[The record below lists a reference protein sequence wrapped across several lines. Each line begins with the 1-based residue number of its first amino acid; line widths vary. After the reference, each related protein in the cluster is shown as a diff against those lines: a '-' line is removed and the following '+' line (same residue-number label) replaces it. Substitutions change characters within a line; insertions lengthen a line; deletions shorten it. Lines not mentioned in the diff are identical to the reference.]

1 MLQNKILSKIT
12 SLLLLLVILC
22 TSVVVGIFDPH
33 YTEKTK
39 SYRLDPYI
47 ARELQRT
54 HHHHNHQHQHQNQNQ
69 HHEVIPSYRSQSN
82 PRLSSSFGRYQESS
96 SSISSSSRDTIEQQ
110 ERHAN
115 HDRKDYA
122 NNLDDYYGGCPSGY
136 TGLLPYPYDCRRFV
150 NCWKGRAYIQT
161 CGPGTVFNGDTLECD
176 NPNKVVCKGLNA
188 KSYENSQSTNN
199 RLGRLERHDE
209 AEDMEVSCPQ
219 GHTGLLP
226 HPNDCSKFLNCAS
239 GIMHIQTC
247 GPQTMFNPRMKVCDF
262 ATKVDCTGRGGAAR
276 GGDDS
281 SLNSSPSQSPTSWS
295 GNRGG
300 KNFEI
305 TTTQNQPTQPQRKG
319 WQHNHNHHHDHGH
332 NHNHHQHGFH
342 HHDYPSGPSSAGS
355 LMYHNHNCTHRSHQ
369 NHYPQHVSPPPQ
381 QPTVSTPLIYRNRWT
396 SMNRT
401 RPAAP
406 TTKTSTVPVRSWTPT
421 PNPQP
426 SGWRPI
432 LQQPI
437 PSKPTWFNREGSG
450 TTTPPSN
457 YPNSYFGST
466 PIPGTDT
473 TIYYAQ
479 PVDDNQPSEEVFT
492 NVVGADISEI
502 TLPVNRRNF
511 IRGVFTPTADRSI
524 PSDPSLDAINIPN
537 INLMPPY
544 PTITSDD
551 RQFQIPDE
559 DLPHPFQPNFQ
570 DPPSRPDFN
579 AQGRNPPVD
588 SRDAVFLNSGSYQP
602 PQSNRRPD
610 SYPQG
615 GDGSMDAI
623 NIPNQN
629 LMPPH
634 VSPPSSDDRQ
644 SEIPEQFPD
653 LQPPPLPQPPASR
666 PSQNHPRTF
675 PNENPIYDINIR
687 NNLPVPQT
695 TTPKWEEPYPDYSS
709 VYPSFTL
716 PNSRPSS
723 KPVSRDSVAQSPPS
737 SVTPSWLRPEPPLP
751 SYSPNPA
758 DSVIISPTSS
768 SRDNPWIRID
778 ESNLFGGMLP
788 PLPPDS
794 EPPSSFN
801 PFSSTQPPSIQST
814 TPPPLKTNVR
824 VFQVFPPPEVRNAT
838 TKIHPNPFYSPSYSG
853 VAHSRNTSWPSIKTY
868 PPSRSTTPSP
878 RSWTTTPFPKFWP
891 TTPQTPEDNFKPD
904 IVFSHD
910 GGVVIASHH
919 MSPTTTQRHG
929 LSPPSYNR
937 EYYQPTTPMSV
948 HRAAPL
954 ETDTNDE
961 QTGQMPIS
969 EAIKLL
975 LRPYINRSG
984 TVTDDMVSKAES
996 HIMNLSQ
1003 SLDPTSTSTTTIR
1016 SSVAPDGLRKDVEIV
1031 FAGEQN
1037 SLSPSYA
1044 PPPPLPSSSVQ
1055 HPPPSKYHQS
1065 ERHNRHF
1072 HQMHPNMP
1080 NPFGNELGASGVGE
1094 DDDRPTAAASGVVRS
1109 TTPFLEETS
1118 PEAVGNVKE
1127 TDLCEFDCGN
1137 GQCVKTFETCDG
1149 INNCENK
1156 KDEEQC
1162 GHLGYEIRLS
1172 NEGYGR
1178 VEVKILGQWGYVCDD
1193 KFGIQDANVVCR
1205 ELGFPLGASEVHGN
1219 SYYPP
1224 ADGGEV
1230 SFIMDEVDC
1239 AGNETSLKDCRFMGW
1254 GVSDCGPDEVAG
1266 VQCKTPVM
1274 TCPNDYWLCSTS
1286 KECIPPAFVCDN
1298 VPDCTDKS
1306 DESTAIC
1313 NSTVEF
1319 RLKGGRSK
1327 QEGRLEVLYR
1337 GVWGTVCDDDFG
1349 QTEAQVA
1356 CNSLGF
1362 YGPAAI
1368 VKNAFGPGTGP
1379 IWLDQ
1384 LSCYG
1389 NETSLDTCNHWSW
1402 GEHNCNH
1409 TEDVSLKCTPG
1420 SAPPSKNT
1428 KTKGPSNSEE
1438 DVQTAASDDIGMD
1451 LYPMERS
1458 SKSTNSRKVCG
1469 HFNANLTDE
1478 FPRELERVVKGNIA
1492 KRGHH
1497 PWQATIRT
1505 KGRGGISSHWCGA
1518 VLISKKHLLTA
1529 AHCLVGYPKGA
1540 YFIRLGDHYANIAES
1555 SEIDSYIE
1563 NWYIHE
1569 KFREG
1574 THMNNDIAVIVMKN
1588 PVRFNDYIQPI
1599 CLPQEGTE
1607 YKEGRRCTISGWGS
1621 IQSGVSTPSN
1631 NLRVAE
1637 IPVISDEV
1645 CKLPHVYGN
1654 SVTEGMFCAGFLEEG
1669 VDACE
1674 GDSGGPFV
1682 CSDSDAETLYGII
1695 SWGQQCGHANKPGVY
1710 VKIEKY
1716 LNWIYEKIRFS
1727 MQPTD

>member
-1 MLQNKILSKIT
+1 MLQIEILLKT
-12 SLLLLLVILC
+12 LLLVVLSASAVVSIL
-22 TSVVVGIFDPH
+22 DPH

-39 SYRLDPYI
+39 SYHLDPYI

-54 HHHHNHQHQHQNQNQ
+54 HHQPS
-69 HHEVIPSYRSQSN
+69 HEGIPTYRSSENN
-82 PRLSSSFGRYQESS
+82 PRLSSFGPRYQETSS
-96 SSISSSSRDTIEQQ
+96 SSSNDNVEQH

-122 NNLDDYYGGCPSGY
+122 NNLDENYSGCPSGY

-188 KSYENSQSTNN
+188 KAFEQQQQQQQPSNN
-199 RLGRLERHDE
+199 RLGRLQQYDNEDE
-209 AEDMEVSCPQ
+209 MDSVSCPK

-262 ATKVDCTGRGGAAR
+262 ATKVDCTGRAGG
-276 GGDDS
+276 GS
-281 SLNSSPSQSPTSWS
+281 SVKTPTPSPESWNG

-305 TTTQNQPTQPQRKG
+305 TTTYNQLSQPQRKG
-319 WQHNHNHHHDHGH
+319 WPPHFPNHNHNHHHL
-332 NHNHHQHGFH
+332 HHSHGFH
-342 HHDYPSGPSSAGS
+342 HGFHHDYPPGGLRGGPF
-355 LMYHNHNCTHRSHQ
+355 MHHHNHNCTDRGHNHHQ
-369 NHYPQHVSPPPQ
+369 TTTQT
-381 QPTVSTPLIYRNRWT
+381 PTAVQTPLIYRNRWA

-406 TTKTSTVPVRSWTPT
+406 TTKTPTAPSGSWTPSQ
-421 PNPQP
+421 QP

-432 LQQPI
+432 
-437 PSKPTWFNREGSG
+437 PSQPTWSNRGNSG
-450 TTTPPSN
+450 QPTTTTTPIPPSN
-457 YPNSYFGST
+457 YPNIYYGST
-466 PIPGTDT
+466 PIPGTDS

-479 PVDDNQPSEEVFT
+479 PVDDNQPSEEVFN

-511 IRGVFTPTADRSI
+511 SRGGFIPSPNDDLETTDPSMDAINIPNMNLMPPYPTDPTDQNPDQYTPSRHRPQFPPLPPSRDSAFFTPGSLQP
-524 PSDPSLDAINIPN
+524 PSSQTFDDSMDSINIPN
-537 INLMPPY
+537 INLMPPH
-544 PTITSDD
+544 
-551 RQFQIPDE
+551 F
-559 DLPHPFQPNFQ
+559 
-570 DPPSRPDFN
+570 
-579 AQGRNPPVD
+579 
-588 SRDAVFLNSGSYQP
+588 
-602 PQSNRRPD
+602 
-610 SYPQG
+610 
-615 GDGSMDAI
+615 
-623 NIPNQN
+623 
-629 LMPPH
+629 
-634 VSPPSSDDRQ
+634 SPPDDTQ
-644 SEIPEQFPD
+644 SEIPEEFPPF
-653 LQPPPLPQPPASR
+653 QPPPLPPLPPKPSSKPESR
-666 PSQNHPRTF
+666 PNFGDEEPMDGINLRSKF
-675 PNENPIYDINIR
+675 PIPE
-687 NNLPVPQT
+687 
-695 TTPKWEEPYPDYSS
+695 TTPKWQDNYPDYSS
-709 VYPSFTL
+709 QYPSFTL
-716 PNSRPSS
+716 PNS
-723 KPVSRDSVAQSPPS
+723 KPESRDSVAEPGQ
-737 SVTPSWLRPEPPLP
+737 PSWLRPKPQPQPQPSRPSFSSKPGNSGSVSPTPPTKQ
-751 SYSPNPA
+751 PNPWL
-758 DSVIISPTSS
+758 
-768 SRDNPWIRID
+768 RFD

-788 PLPPDS
+788 PLPPS
-794 EPPSSFN
+794 GSSFP
-801 PFSSTQPPSIQST
+801 PFPTTPTPSFST
-814 TPPPLKTNVR
+814 TPSPGLKTNVR
-824 VFQVFPPPEVRNAT
+824 VFQIFPPVQNAT

-853 VAHSRNTSWPSIKTY
+853 VAHSRNTSWPSIKTS
-868 PPSRSTTPSP
+868 PPNRSTPSP
-878 RSWTTTPFPKFWP
+878 PSSPPPKTP
-891 TTPQTPEDNFKPD
+891 TPDLESRFEPD

-910 GGVVIASHH
+910 GGVVVASHH
-919 MSPTTTQRHG
+919 MAPTTTQRHG
-929 LSPPSYNR
+929 LSPPNYNR
-937 EYYQPTTPMSV
+937 EFYKPTTPMTV
-948 HRAAPL
+948 QRAAPL
-954 ETDTNDE
+954 ETETDDE
-961 QTGQMPIS
+961 INSMPIS

-1003 SLDPTSTSTTTIR
+1003 SLDSTSATTTTTTTT
-1016 SSVAPDGLRKDVEIV
+1016 PDSIHKDVEIV

-1044 PPPPLPSSSVQ
+1044 PPTPIQSPTQPSS
-1055 HPPPSKYHQS
+1055 PPSSKYH
-1065 ERHNRHF
+1065 ERHDRHF

-1080 NPFGNELGASGVGE
+1080 NPFGNELGAGGNYNNNDDGSRVG
-1094 DDDRPTAAASGVVRS
+1094 
-1109 TTPFLEETS
+1109 TTSIPAEEEETS
-1118 PEAVGNVKE
+1118 RMDGSDV
-1127 TDLCEFDCGN
+1127 CEFDCGN

-1149 INNCENK
+1149 INNCGNR

-1162 GHLGYEIRLS
+1162 NHLGYEVRLS
-1172 NEGYGR
+1172 NQGYGR
-1178 VEVKILGQWGYVCDD
+1178 IEVKILGQWGYVCDD
-1193 KFGIQDANVVCR
+1193 KFGILDANVVCR
-1205 ELGFPLGASEVHGN
+1205 ELGFPLGASDVHGN

-1224 ADGGEV
+1224 ADNGEV
-1230 SFIMDEVDC
+1230 SFVMDEVDC
-1239 AGNETSLKDCRFMGW
+1239 TGNETSLKDCRFMGW
-1254 GVSDCGPDEVAG
+1254 GVSDCGPDEVVG

-1298 VPDCTDKS
+1298 VPDCSDKS
-1306 DESTAIC
+1306 DESTEVC

-1319 RLKGGRSK
+1319 RLKGGNVK

-1337 GVWGTVCDDDFG
+1337 GVWGTICDDDFG

-1356 CNSLGF
+1356 CNSLGY
-1362 YGPAAI
+1362 YGPAKI
-1368 VKNAFGPGTGP
+1368 VKNAFGPGSGP

-1384 LSCYG
+1384 ISCFG
-1389 NETSLDTCNHWSW
+1389 NETTLDTCNHWSW

-1409 TEDVSLKCTPG
+1409 TEDVSLVCTPG
-1420 SAPPSKNT
+1420 QVP
-1428 KTKGPSNSEE
+1428 KTKIKNKPSSDE
-1438 DVQTAASDDIGMD
+1438 DLQTADTDDIGMD

-1458 SKSTNSRKVCG
+1458 SKFAANSRKVCG

-1478 FPRELERVVKGNIA
+1478 IPRELERVVKGNIA

-1637 IPVISDEV
+1637 IPVISDEI
-1645 CKLPHVYGN
+1645 CKLPHVYGS

-1682 CSDSDAETLYGII
+1682 CSDSDSETLYGII

-1727 MQPTD
+1727 MQKPD